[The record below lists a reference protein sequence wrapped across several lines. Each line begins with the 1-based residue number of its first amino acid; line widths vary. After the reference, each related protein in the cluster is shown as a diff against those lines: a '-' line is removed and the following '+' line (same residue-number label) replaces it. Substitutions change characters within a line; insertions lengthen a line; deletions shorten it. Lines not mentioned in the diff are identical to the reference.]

1 MQRPILAAAA
11 VCLVAAAPAAYAD
24 LSYSYVEGAVAA
36 TSTDT
41 ALGEQSGNAGEADFS
56 YSVLK
61 LLHVFASYRMNDFDH
76 LSQSTQLVTA
86 GAGFNYAFSPT
97 QSVYVDLAG
106 TSAQADSIAGGG
118 TIGPD
123 DTGYSYAIGYRESRP
138 NGKIEFDVKASRLV
152 FDDTKFSNT
161 SIDMDLLFR
170 VTPRFKIDAG
180 IRFIGDENAFRVGAR
195 YYLPNRFDRSK

>member
-1 MQRPILAAAA
+1 MHRPILAAAA
-11 VCLVAAAPAAYAD
+11 ACLVMVAPAAYAAE
-24 LSYSYVEGAVAA
+24 LSYSYVEGAIGA

-41 ALGEQSGNAGEADFS
+41 PVGEQSGNAGEASFS
-56 YSVLK
+56 YGILK

-76 LSQSTQLVTA
+76 LSQSTELTTA
-86 GAGFNYAFSPT
+86 GAGFTYNFTPT

-106 TSAQADSIAGGG
+106 VSAQADSIAGGG

-123 DTGYSYAIGYRESRP
+123 GTGYGYAVGYREMRP

-152 FDDTKFSNT
+152 FDDPAFSNT

-195 YYLPNRFDRSK
+195 YYLPSRFERR